1 LINANEVLLDFLRRP
16 RVEVMPLDGVQ

>member
-16 RVEVMPLDGVQ
+16 RLEVMPLDGVE